1 MAADLPLPASLSSY
15 ELQADYFEGQID
27 VKALRARCPHYPALC
42 SNPLVLELERG
53 RYAFVEKFGVVV
65 FWNATPALI
74 AAFQAELAQL
84 PGLGGRVEHAHDTLL
99 VQVGGEGDRVGF
111 NTVTVKELSLDR
123 LKIISLALAQS
134 VALDHFETSVSRAMA
149 QVQPVV
155 EALQRKG
162 RLVPPRREVL
172 RIVGFGLNVRA
183 AVLQN
188 LTLFDDPPETWESEA
203 LAHLDSALFDQF
215 DLDERLKAITQKLAY
230 LQDAGHTFLEL
241 LNTRKAAMLEWIII
255 GLIAF
260 EILMALLKAR

>member
-1 MAADLPLPASLSSY
+1 MTTDPILSSEARVY
-15 ELQADYFEGQID
+15 EIQADYFEGQID
-27 VKALRARCPHYPALC
+27 LKALRTRCPHYRVLAA
-42 SNPLVLELERG
+42 NPLVLELEPG
-53 RYAFVEKFGVVV
+53 AWAFVAKFGAVVC
-65 FWNATPALI
+65 WNVAPTLA
-74 AAFQAELAQL
+74 AAFQRELTEL
-84 PGLGGRVEHAHDTLL
+84 PGLGGRVEHAHDSLR
-99 VQVGGEGDRVGF
+99 VEVGAEADRVAF
-111 NTVTVKELSLDR
+111 NAVAVKALSLDR

-134 VALDHFETSVSRAMA
+134 VALEHFETAVARAMA
-149 QVQPVV
+149 QAQPVV

-172 RIVGFGLNVRA
+172 RLVGFGLSVRA

-203 LAHLDSALFDQF
+203 LAHLDSALFDQL
-215 DLDERLKAITQKLAY
+215 DLEERLKAIAQKLAY